1 MQWTA
6 EPGFRECGPEDD
18 LSATLASTYDARV
31 ELEPSLS
38 SRLQGPFSTEQ
49 WPTGTVLTA
58 VSEGET
64 SVVIAER
71 DSVLSC
77 CIDLRNPQGADLNV
91 FTWSVGD
98 LVLTEITPSTEPQL
112 LDYFRS
118 PGEPLERAEEGSAIV
133 PRR

>member
-1 MQWTA
+1 M
-6 EPGFRECGPEDD
+6 
-18 LSATLASTYDARV
+18 
-31 ELEPSLS
+31 
-38 SRLQGPFSTEQ
+38 
-49 WPTGTVLTA
+49 
-58 VSEGET
+58 SEGET